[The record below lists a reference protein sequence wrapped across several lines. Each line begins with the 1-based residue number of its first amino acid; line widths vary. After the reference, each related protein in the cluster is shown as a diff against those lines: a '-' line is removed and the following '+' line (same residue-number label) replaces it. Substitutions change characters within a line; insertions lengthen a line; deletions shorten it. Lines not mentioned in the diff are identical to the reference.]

1 MPGFPIPANER
12 ARLRELQ
19 SLRFKEWGARDAL
32 DDLCGVAA
40 RLLDTP
46 IAALSL
52 VDRSEQLFAGKT
64 GLGAD
69 RISRA
74 IAFCPHTIMTPAP
87 LIVEDATNDPRF
99 RENPLVT
106 ESPYIRAYLGIPLET
121 AAGLR
126 VGALC
131 AVDQKA
137 RVFTDS
143 DVQTLTKLAGIAVS
157 MLKSHR
163 AMLELDDQLTGAV
176 ALQERMLPGRTR
188 IEHIQAA
195 CPLDVAS
202 YYIARDG
209 IGGDIWGIETT
220 VPQRVLLYVADFTG
234 HGLAAA
240 LNTARF
246 HSFAHIASQR
256 TDKPASMLRRLNER
270 LHEVLPVE
278 QFATMFCA
286 TLDFRAQTMEYASAG
301 APPQLYRRSSAE
313 PFELLAEP
321 GLPLGIMRNAI
332 FESKT
337 LPFEPG
343 GTLALYSDGIVETP
357 RPPDPIFTPESL
369 RTLLNA
375 FPEGS
380 AAEISNRITSA
391 LFFEPTIKADDD
403 LTLIVAKHTGEC
415 MDLPLDY
422 EI

>member
-19 SLRFKEWGARDAL
+19 SLRFEEWSATAAL
-32 DDLCGVAA
+32 NDLCAVAA
-40 RLLDTP
+40 RLLETP
-46 IAALSL
+46 IAHLSL
-52 VDRSEQLFAGKT
+52 VDRNEQLFAGKT
-64 GLGAD
+64 GLEGD
-69 RISRA
+69 RTARA
-74 IAFCPHTIMTPAP
+74 IAFCAHTIMTPAP
-87 LIVEDATNDPRF
+87 FVVEDAANDPRF
-99 RENPLVT
+99 CQNPLVT
-106 ESPYIRAYLGIPLET
+106 ECPNVRAYLGIPLET
-121 AAGLR
+121 TPGLR

-137 RVFTDS
+137 RVFTEG

-163 AMLELDDQLTGAV
+163 AMIELDDQLTGAV
-176 ALQERMLPGRTR
+176 ALQEKMLPGTTR

-209 IGGDIWGIETT
+209 IGGDIWGIEATN
-220 VPQRVLLYVADFTG
+220 PQRVLLYVADFTG

-246 HSFAHIASQR
+246 HSFVHIASQR

-270 LHEVLPVE
+270 LHEVLPVG

-286 TLDFRAQTMEYASAG
+286 TLDFRTQTVEFASAG

-313 PFELLAEP
+313 PFELLEEP
-321 GLPLGIMRNAI
+321 GFPLGIMPNAI

-337 LPFEPG
+337 LPFGPG

-357 RPPDPIFTPESL
+357 RPPDPIFTPGSL
-369 RTLLNA
+369 RALLNA

-380 AAEISNRITSA
+380 AAELSNKITSA
-391 LFFEPTIKADDD
+391 IFFDPTTKADDD
-403 LTLIVAKHTGEC
+403 LTLIVAKHTGER
-415 MDLPLDY
+415 MDLALDY

>member
-1 MPGFPIPANER
+1 MAAFPIPANER

-19 SLRFKEWGARDAL
+19 SLRFEEWGAREAL
-32 DDLCGVAA
+32 DDLCAVAA

-46 IAALSL
+46 IAHLSL
-52 VDRSEQLFAGKT
+52 VDCTEQHFAGKT
-64 GLGAD
+64 GLVAD
-69 RISRA
+69 RTARR
-74 IAFCPHTIMTPAP
+74 IAFCAHTIMTPAP
-87 LIVEDATNDPRF
+87 FVVEDAANDPRF
-99 RENPLVT
+99 YENPLVT
-106 ESPYIRAYLGIPLET
+106 ECPNIRAYLGIPLET
-121 AAGLR
+121 TPGLR
-126 VGALC
+126 IGALC

-137 RVFTDS
+137 RVFTDG

-163 AMLELDDQLTGAV
+163 ATLELDDQLSGAV
-176 ALQERMLPGRTR
+176 ALQEKMLPAKTR

-209 IGGDIWGIETT
+209 IGGDIWGIEATA
-220 VPQRVLLYVADFTG
+220 PQRVLLYVADFTG

-246 HSFAHIASQR
+246 HSFVHIASQR
-256 TDKPASMLRRLNER
+256 TDKPASLLRRLNER

-286 TLDFRAQTMEYASAG
+286 TLDFRAQTIEYASAG
-301 APPQLYRRSSAE
+301 TPPQLYRRSSAE

-321 GLPLGIMRNAI
+321 ALPLGIVHNAL

-337 LPFEPG
+337 LPFRAG
-343 GTLALYSDGIVETP
+343 ATLALYSDGIVETP
-357 RPPDPIFTPESL
+357 RPPDQAFTPESL
-369 RTLLNA
+369 RALLNA

-380 AAEISNRITSA
+380 AAELSHKITSA
-391 LFFEPTIKADDD
+391 LFFEPTIKSDDD
-403 LTLIVAKHTGEC
+403 LTLIVAKHTGEH
-415 MDLPLDY
+415 MELVLDY

>member
-1 MPGFPIPANER
+1 MPDFPIPANEK

-19 SLRFKEWGARDAL
+19 SLRFQEWGARDAL
-32 DDLCGVAA
+32 DDLCAMAA

-46 IAALSL
+46 IAGLSL
-52 VDRSEQLFAGKT
+52 VDRDEQLFAGKN
-64 GLGAD
+64 GLEAD

-87 LIVEDATNDPRF
+87 FIVEDATIDPRF
-99 RENPLVT
+99 CQNPLVT
-106 ESPYIRAYLGIPLET
+106 NRPHVRAYLGIPLET
-121 AAGLR
+121 TAGLR

-131 AVDQKA
+131 AVDQ
-137 RVFTDS
+137 RPRHFTDL

-176 ALQERMLPGRTR
+176 ALQEKMLPGTPR
-188 IEHIQAA
+188 IGHIQAA

-209 IGGDIWGIETT
+209 IGGDIWGIEATN
-220 VPQRVLLYVADFTG
+220 PQRVLLYVADFTG

-246 HSFAHIASQR
+246 HSFVHIASQR

-270 LHEVLPVE
+270 LHEVLPVG

-286 TLDFRAQTMEYASAG
+286 TLDFGAHTMEYASAG
-301 APPQLYRRSSAE
+301 APQQLYRRSSAE

-321 GLPLGIMRNAI
+321 GLPLGIMHHAI

-337 LPFEPG
+337 LPFGPG

-369 RTLLNA
+369 RALLNT

-380 AAEISNRITSA
+380 AAELSNKITSA
-391 LFFEPTIKADDD
+391 LFFDPTTKADDD

>member
-1 MPGFPIPANER
+1 MPGFPIPANEK

-19 SLRFKEWGARDAL
+19 SLRFKEWGASDAL
-32 DDLCGVAA
+32 DDLCAIAA
-40 RLLDTP
+40 RLLHTP
-46 IAALSL
+46 IAHLSL
-52 VDRSEQLFAGKT
+52 VDRNEQLFAAKT
-64 GLGAD
+64 GLEAD
-69 RISRA
+69 RTERA
-74 IAFCPHTIMTPAP
+74 IAFCARTIMTPTP
-87 LIVEDATNDPRF
+87 LIVEDAANDPRF
-99 RENPLVT
+99 RQNPLVT
-106 ESPYIRAYLGIPLET
+106 KTPNIRAYLGIPLET
-121 AAGLR
+121 APGLR

-131 AVDQKA
+131 AVDQKP
-137 RVFTDS
+137 RVFTDG

-163 AMLELDDQLTGAV
+163 AMLDLDDQLTDAV
-176 ALQERMLPGRTR
+176 ALQEKMLPGKTQ

-195 CPLDVAS
+195 CPLEVAS
-202 YYIARDG
+202 YYVARDG
-209 IGGDIWGIETT
+209 IGGDIWGIEATA
-220 VPQRVLLYVADFTG
+220 PQRVVLYAADFTG

-246 HSFAHIASQR
+246 HSFVHIASQR
-256 TDKPASMLRRLNER
+256 TDKPASMLRRLNEC

-343 GTLALYSDGIVETP
+343 GALALYSDGIIETP
-357 RPPDPIFTPESL
+357 RPPDPVFTPSSL
-369 RTLLNA
+369 RALLNA

-380 AAEISNRITSA
+380 AADLSNKITSA
-391 LFFEPTIKADDD
+391 LFFERTVKADDD

-415 MDLPLDY
+415 MDLAFDY